1 MEFDSLG
8 SRRPGQDL
16 AAHYSRLLT
25 KQAASRLTMREF
37 AALHGVSACT
47 LYFWRRRLAAEGG
60 GVQAASGTLA
70 AVDVVGS
77 ARAPDAAPVGYEV
90 LLTNGVHL
98 RVPHDFAASRVA
110 ELLSVMRS
118 C

>member
-1 MEFDSLG
+1 MEFDSPAS
-8 SRRPGQDL
+8 SRPDQDL

-25 KQAASRLTMREF
+25 KQAASPLTMREF

-47 LYFWRRRLAAEGG
+47 LYSWRRRLAALDDGSESTTGKF
-60 GVQAASGTLA
+60 V

-77 ARAPDAAPVGYEV
+77 AREPDSTPVGYEV
-90 LLTNGVHL
+90 LLTNGVRL
-98 RVPHDFAASRVA
+98 RVPPGFTASRVA
-110 ELLSVMRS
+110 ELLEVIRS